1 MSSLPLLFESA
12 SVNRV
17 GPVPE
22 SRPNISGKSKT
33 IKRCANKIKAFA
45 SLRTATL
52 LAESRTVAS
61 QKRVNALSDQIRK
74 DKARIDQLHGANS
87 ALTKQIIKLRSDLAL
102 LHGKR
107 DDLKAQLESIAT
119 SSTSVPKTA
128 RKLNPLSLPT
138 NRPADCP

>member
-33 IKRCANKIKAFA
+33 IKRRANKSKASA
-45 SLRTATL
+45 SLRTAAL

-107 DDLKAQLESIAT
+107 DNLKAQLESIAT
-119 SSTSVPKTA
+119 SSTPVLQTA
-128 RKLNPLSLPT
+128 CKLNLLSLPT
-138 NRPADCP
+138 KRPADCP